1 MFTRIKRKKYRV
13 FAFDIES
20 HNDEESIAR
29 GETSM
34 WLGCLIDETSTLED
48 DVFFSTMDEFI
59 DRLEELSSI
68 KRGKKQGKNV
78 SVRTFYTMHNISK
91 EDYEKGMTYL
101 DYMKLNVESLRI
113 ALN

>member
-34 WLGCLIDETSTLED
+34 WLGCLIDEKSTLED
-48 DVFFSTMDEFI
+48 DIFFSNMNQFI
-59 DRLEELSSI
+59 DKLEELSSI
-68 KRGKKQGKNV
+68 KRGKTKGK
-78 SVRTFYTMHNISK
+78 RAGCK
-91 EDYEKGMTYL
+91 D
-101 DYMKLNVESLRI
+101 DR
-113 ALN
+113 